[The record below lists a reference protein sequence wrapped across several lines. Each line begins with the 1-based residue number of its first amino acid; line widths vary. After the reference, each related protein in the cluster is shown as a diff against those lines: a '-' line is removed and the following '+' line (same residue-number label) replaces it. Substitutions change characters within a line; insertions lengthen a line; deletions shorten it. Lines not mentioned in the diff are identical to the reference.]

1 MHFEKTCNPPVASN
15 LYVIVCKAHYNAKNQ
30 MFYYHAKLGGS
41 HTSQKKNPKN
51 SKSKSRFYC
60 LAMTGIVRCLS
71 VKAVFSKNLKN
82 WATKQR
88 KKIVYLGQ
96 Y

>member
-41 HTSQKKNPKN
+41 HTSQKKIQKIQN
-51 SKSKSRFYC
+51 
-60 LAMTGIVRCLS
+60 L
-71 VKAVFSKNLKN
+71 KAVF
-82 WATKQR
+82 
-88 KKIVYLGQ
+88 IV
-96 Y
+96 